1 DLHTGGD
8 SSDQPDSL
16 VGQGNRMIQSRGV
29 EGRPPK
35 GVQPGIS
42 GYRGTRS
49 TPVAA
54 ISTSNASSLS
64 AVPTL
69 VDGGRMASSTPPV
82 GLADLMHFGSRPAKP
97 FTWARSADG
106 MNP

>member
-1 DLHTGGD
+1 
-8 SSDQPDSL
+8 
-16 VGQGNRMIQSRGV
+16 MIQSRGV

-49 TPVAA
+49 TPVAV

-69 VDGGRMASSTPPV
+69 VDGGRMAEQYTHRRTGRLDALRIAASKTVYV
-82 GLADLMHFGSRPAKP
+82 GALS
-97 FTWARSADG
+97 
-106 MNP
+106 